1 MNKTRSRSRIIPHG
15 QVAFADIRDS
25 SVRDRIMRLGE
36 NDMALAEE
44 VAALKEE
51 VAQIKQKVR

>member
-1 MNKTRSRSRIIPHG
+1 MSKRRSRSSVIPHG
-15 QVAFADIRDS
+15 QVAFADIRDP

-44 VAALKEE
+44 IAALKDKL
-51 VAQIKQKVR
+51 AQLKQKAR